1 MTSTG
6 TGAGPGI
13 GSESGSETRSDI
25 QKRAQSAVLQYA
37 FFRWESALVIA
48 LTIVLFFLVPH
59 PFPWW
64 PSYLWLV
71 LGACGLA
78 ALVYSSLTD
87 AETNAKVLLRLFQE
101 QFDTKRIRDKELRAD
116 LETALEY
123 QRRIE
128 VQVRQQDRT
137 LLRDRLNETANQ
149 ITQWIANMYALA
161 LRLDSYRRDDLLARQ
176 RGTLPQ
182 ELKDLTEQR
191 KRTTNPA
198 TGAQLDQV
206 IDTKGKQ
213 WQALRDLDD
222 RMKQAELQLQESLAA
237 LATIYSQVQLV
248 DAQSVES
255 GRAER
260 LQSDIRDQVNRLG
273 DLVDSIN
280 EVYDY
285 KAI

>member
-1 MTSTG
+1 M
-6 TGAGPGI
+6 
-13 GSESGSETRSDI
+13 
-25 QKRAQSAVLQYA
+25 
-37 FFRWESALVIA
+37 
-48 LTIVLFFLVPH
+48 
-59 PFPWW
+59 
-64 PSYLWLV
+64 
-71 LGACGLA
+71 
-78 ALVYSSLTD
+78 
-87 AETNAKVLLRLFQE
+87 
-101 QFDTKRIRDKELRAD
+101 
-116 LETALEY
+116 
-123 QRRIE
+123 
-128 VQVRQQDRT
+128 
-137 LLRDRLNETANQ
+137 NETANQ

-161 LRLDSYRRDDLLARQ
+161 LRLDSYRRDDLLAKQ

-191 KRTTNPA
+191 KRTTNAA
-198 TGAQLDQV
+198 TQAQLDQV
-206 IDTKGKQ
+206 IDSKGKQ

-222 RMKQAELQLQESLAA
+222 RMKQAELQLEQSLAA

-285 KAI
+285 KAL